1 MILQNNVRQRGG
13 GTSPYEDAVP
23 KPPFTPPHE
32 GVVPKPPWPPD
43 PSGPGPGVGNP
54 PSPGGFPFPDL
65 SKIIPLLGAG
75 KPPFGV
81 SPPPDIPHMGTFNQA
96 PGGMSPTA
104 QAVSTPSTT
113 SSPSSRAGSGRGNQP
128 IPIGQQNS
136 RTGQSGAAR
145 NPFIEYDPMTDPS
158 RPPPD
163 PAPPGFEW
171 HWDESSFRWAQR
183 ATTDNDSERPP
194 KPDPIPGYEWYWD
207 PVGKRW
213 TRLLTGDDSVIPDP
227 IPPKPDPIPGYD
239 WHWDSVGKKWVRLI
253 SDEENIFQP
262 PALTPT
268 PTPTPTTPTTT
279 PTSPG
284 TTDPFQG
291 FEDYETKLME
301 QFGFGS
307 DIALDLAR
315 TGGITDA
322 HRKAVRG
329 RADDSVTGITDALKR
344 QTFNRKAITGGGVT
358 FDNVASRIQD
368 QGSRTGSD
376 VRRDAELGLSQTETS
391 NRMAGLAALF
401 GGNQAQGQFL
411 LGKGNQNLN
420 WANIVG
426 NQELGRGQL
435 QNSRL
440 NAIASLL
447 GGGFK
452 PDASMWDR
460 IMQALGAVGP
470 SIPGLIGLA
479 GGKK

>member
-1 MILQNNVRQRGG
+1 MLLVL
-13 GTSPYEDAVP
+13 A
-23 KPPFTPPHE
+23 F
-32 GVVPKPPWPPD
+32 WA
-43 PSGPGPGVGNP
+43 GNP
-54 PSPGGFPFPDL
+54 NR
-65 SKIIPLLGAG
+65 
-75 KPPFGV
+75 
-81 SPPPDIPHMGTFNQA
+81 PPPNVPFMGTFNQA
-96 PGGMSPTA
+96 PGGMSPAA
-104 QAVSTPSTT
+104 QAVSTPATT
-113 SSPSSRAGSGRGNQP
+113 SSPSSRAGSGRRNP
-128 IPIGQQNS
+128 LIPVGQQNN
-136 RTGQSGAAR
+136 RGGQSGAAR
-145 NPFIEYDPMTDPS
+145 NPLISYDPMTDPS

-171 HWDESSFRWAQR
+171 WWDESSFRWTQR
-183 ATTDNDSERPP
+183 ATTDSGDDSGDDLIPVRPP
-194 KPDPIPGYEWYWD
+194 KPA
-207 PVGKRW
+207 
-213 TRLLTGDDSVIPDP
+213 
-227 IPPKPDPIPGYD
+227 PIPGYD
-239 WHWDSVGKKWVRLI
+239 WHWDPVGKQWTRLLSRDQNLI
-253 SDEENIFQP
+253 QP
-262 PALTPT
+262 PAPSQPT
-268 PTPTPTTPTTT
+268 PPTPPVPPIVPTTPGGGGN
-279 PTSPG
+279 SPG
-284 TTDPFQG
+284 TTDPFEG

-307 DIALDLAR
+307 DIALNLAR

-376 VRRDAELGLSQTETS
+376 ARRDAELGLNQTETR

-440 NAIASLL
+440 MAISSLL
-447 GGGFK
+447 GGGFT
-452 PDASMWDR
+452 PDASTWDR
-460 IMQALGAVGP
+460 IMQLFGAVGP

-479 GGKK
+479 GGNK